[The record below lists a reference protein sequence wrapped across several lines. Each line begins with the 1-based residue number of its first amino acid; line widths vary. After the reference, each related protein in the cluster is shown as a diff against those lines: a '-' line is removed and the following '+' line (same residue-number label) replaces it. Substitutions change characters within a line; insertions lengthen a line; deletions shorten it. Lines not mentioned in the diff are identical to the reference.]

1 MSETPIQDEQ
11 VAAYLGDH
19 PDFFETRP
27 DLLASMRFAPAHG
40 NRAISLHERQLEV
53 LRDKLRLIER
63 RFADLVHTGKEN
75 DAIGDRLQRWTRDLL
90 LAESPERV
98 PGIVV
103 DGMRSGFSVPLVAL
117 RLWRVK
123 TGALSPEWVRAT
135 PPEWIDQVD
144 AMRIPYCGPRGDL
157 RFAGWLP
164 SAGADARSIAL
175 LPLRH
180 GASPQSFGLLVL
192 GSGDADRFHAGM
204 GVSFLERIAELASAA
219 LGRLSEPG

>member
-1 MSETPIQDEQ
+1 MTTST
-11 VAAYLGDH
+11 LGDDDVVRFLKQH
-19 PDFFETRP
+19 PEFFGAHPE
-27 DLLASMRFAPAHG
+27 LLAGITVPHPHG
-40 NRAISLHERQLEV
+40 GRAISLHERQLEV
-53 LRDKLRLIER
+53 LREKLRLIER
-63 RFADLVHTGKEN
+63 RFAELVHTGKEN
-75 DAIGDRLQRWTRDLL
+75 DAIGERLQRWTRDLL

-98 PGIVV
+98 PGVVV
-103 DGMRSGFSVPLVAL
+103 DGMRGGFSVPLVAL
-117 RLWRVK
+117 RLWRVR
-123 TGALSPEWVRAT
+123 TGSLSPEWIRAT

-144 AMRIPYCGPRGDL
+144 AMRMPYCGPRGDL

-164 SAGADARSIAL
+164 NAGADARSIAL

>member
-75 DAIGDRLQRWTRDLL
+75 DAIGERLQRWTRELL

-144 AMRIPYCGPRGDL
+144 AMRIPYCGPRGD
-157 RFAGWLP
+157 R
-164 SAGADARSIAL
+164 R
-175 LPLRH
+175 
-180 GASPQSFGLLVL
+180 AS
-192 GSGDADRFHAGM
+192 
-204 GVSFLERIAELASAA
+204 
-219 LGRLSEPG
+219 

>member
-75 DAIGDRLQRWTRDLL
+75 DAIGERLQRWTRELL

-117 RLWRVK
+117 RLWREDRCAV
-123 TGALSPEWVRAT
+123 ARV
-135 PPEWIDQVD
+135 
-144 AMRIPYCGPRGDL
+144 GPRHASRVDRSGRCHADSVL
-157 RFAGWLP
+157 R
-164 SAGADARSIAL
+164 SAGRSAL
-175 LPLRH
+175 CR
-180 GASPQSFGLLVL
+180 
-192 GSGDADRFHAGM
+192 
-204 GVSFLERIAELASAA
+204 LAA
-219 LGRLSEPG
+219 

>member
-1 MSETPIQDEQ
+1 MTDPEIQDEQ

-19 PDFFETRP
+19 PDFFESRP
-27 DLLASMRFAPAHG
+27 ELLAAMRFAPAHG

-53 LRDKLRLIER
+53 LRDKLRHIER

-98 PGIVV
+98 PGVVV
-103 DGMRSGFSVPLVAL
+103 DGMRNGFSVPLVAL
-117 RLWRVK
+117 RLWRVRA
-123 TGALSPEWVRAT
+123 TDLSPEWARAA
-135 PPEWIDQVD
+135 PPDWIDQVD
-144 AMRIPYCGPRGDL
+144 AMRVPYCGPRGEV
-157 RFAGWLP
+157 RFAAWLP
-164 SAGADARSIAL
+164 NAGADARSIAL

-180 GASPQSFGLLVL
+180 GANPLSFGLLVL

-204 GVSFLERIAELASAA
+204 GISFLERIAELASAA
-219 LGRLSEPG
+219 LGRLADPG

>member
-1 MSETPIQDEQ
+1 MSEPQSQDEQ
-11 VAAYLGDH
+11 VAAYLSEH
-19 PDFFETRP
+19 PDFFESRP
-27 DLLASMRFAPAHG
+27 ELLAGMRFAPAHG

-53 LRDKLRLIER
+53 LRDKLKLIER
-63 RFADLVHTGKEN
+63 RFAELVHTGKEN

-90 LAESPERV
+90 LAESIERV

-103 DGMRSGFSVPLVAL
+103 DGMRTGFSVPLVAL

-123 TGALSPEWVRAT
+123 SGGLPPEWVRTT

-144 AMRIPYCGPRGDL
+144 AMRAPYCGPRGDL

-164 SAGADARSIAL
+164 NAGADARSIAL
-175 LPLRH
+175 LPLRQ
-180 GASPQSFGLLVL
+180 GARPLSFGLLVL

-204 GVSFLERIAELASAA
+204 GVAFLERIAELASAA
-219 LGRLSEPG
+219 LGRLADSA